1 MSLFLGYG
9 TSSGGLNT
17 GGNLSDSSNAVFFLQ
32 IIYHPSQFLDK
43 NRVRF

>member
-17 GGNLSDSSNAVFFLQ
+17 EGNLSDSSDAVFFANHLSS
-32 IIYHPSQFLDK
+32 ITIF
-43 NRVRF
+43 R

>member
-17 GGNLSDSSNAVFFLQ
+17 EGNLSDSSDAVFLQ
-32 IIYHPSQFLDK
+32 IIYHPSRFLDK
-43 NRVRF
+43 NLVSG